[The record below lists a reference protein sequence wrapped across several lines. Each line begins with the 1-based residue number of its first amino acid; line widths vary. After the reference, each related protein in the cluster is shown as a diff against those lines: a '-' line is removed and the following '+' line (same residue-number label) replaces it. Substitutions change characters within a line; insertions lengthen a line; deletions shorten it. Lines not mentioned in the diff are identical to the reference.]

1 MPIAIEKKEALF
13 LSNSSLQC
21 FSFVKS
27 FGDKE
32 NNEKK
37 IQPSDI
43 KSTKTTTTDFVHVMT

>member
-1 MPIAIEKKEALF
+1 MTIAIEKKEALF